1 MKTPVPKASNWR
13 ELLAQREG
21 PEHFVVE
28 GQLAVERLID
38 SGYEVEHVFKIGENL
53 SREEASSL
61 LGYQFHRGYLAI
73 AHKPKNV
80 ALSEFS
86 SGPLVILPE
95 IADPGNLGTI
105 IRNTTALG
113 GSGVVIG
120 KGCSPFNAKAVRAS
134 AGTLFKIPV
143 RKSKDLLSDL
153 QHLAKS
159 RTLIGTS
166 LANKAIPFTDLPQLD
181 KPCCLLFGPEDFGLS
196 EEIENLCHHLSYFP
210 MANEVDSLNV
220 AAASAIFLHRIQD
233 LIS

>member
-1 MKTPVPKASNWR
+1 MKTTVPEASNWR

-21 PEHFVVE
+21 PEHFVIE
-28 GQLAVERLID
+28 GQIAVQRLLD
-38 SGYEVEHVFKIGENL
+38 SDYEVEHVFKVGENL

-73 AHKPKNV
+73 ARKPQAV
-80 ALSEFS
+80 ELSDFS

-113 GSGVVIG
+113 GSGVIIG
-120 KGCSPFNAKAVRAS
+120 KGCSPYNAKAVRAS
-134 AGTLFKIPV
+134 AGTLFKLPV
-143 RKSKDLLSDL
+143 RQSADLLADL
-153 QHLAKS
+153 QELANS

-166 LANKAIPFTDLPQLD
+166 LSEQAVPFTNLPQLK
-181 KPCCLLFGPEDFGLS
+181 KPCTLLFGPEDFGLS
-196 EEIENLCHHLSYFP
+196 EEIESLCHHLTYLP
-210 MANEVDSLNV
+210 MTNEVNSLNV